1 VLSWSVLECL
11 RVSSLV
17 TDLWRIVITELVG
30 LAKNSGTVQKAAS
43 SAIILISDYL
53 NEKKDIKVITS
64 KGNNVTYTGFYKEQ
78 LGGAEDIRN
87 IDDIIIQTTK
97 QQGDIRR
104 QALKEAGD
112 AEPAVLIT
120 EDRNMRV
127 KANARGVTAIAA
139 SALMRIL
146 SPEWSKE
153 KDVSSAKRKSFGTP
167 VKQRFPDWQED
178 EVLFAP
184 SEPKGEPDNN
194 TSHIE
199 PSMSGNKKRQ
209 YKRGKMGMMGG

>member
-1 VLSWSVLECL
+1 MP
-11 RVSSLV
+11 SLV
-17 TDLWRIVITELVG
+17 TDLWRTVITELVG

-43 SAIILISDYL
+43 SAILLINEYL
-53 NEKKDIKVITS
+53 SEKKDIKVITS

-97 QQGDIRR
+97 QQGEIRR
-104 QALKEAGD
+104 QTLKEAGD

-153 KDVSSAKRKSFGTP
+153 KDLSSAKRKSFGTP

-178 EVLFAP
+178 DDDLFTP
-184 SEPKGEPDNN
+184 SDLKGELDNN
-194 TSHIE
+194 VSHIE
-199 PSMSGNKKRQ
+199 PNTGVNKKRQ
-209 YKRGKMGMMGG
+209 YKRGKMGMMG